1 MTENICVQYLQ
12 NFYSTKCYKKNKWHV
27 NHQELDN
34 YHNKFKKKKFLQT
47 NEKKKDLK

>member
-12 NFYSTKCYKKNKWHV
+12 NFYSTKCYKKTKWHV

-34 YHNKFKKKKFLQT
+34 YHNKFKKKKIST
-47 NEKKKDLK
+47 NKWEKKDLK